1 MSATVR
7 CGARGPHAWLAFVF
21 HFHRGVLV
29 NTTLPKVKEKGW
41 SILFSYYFFTVH
53 DWVFFFSSNLEYLK
67 ELLIFNFSRCPW
79 SVFFFVCSIFQFNR
93 NLYQKR
99 YFNWNL
105 TSKSAM
111 CLVFLLRWEL
121 LHSSH
126 VVWRKIH
133 SRFACLLLNL
143 FHNLLNNLIN

>member
-79 SVFFFVCSIFQFNR
+79 SVFFFVCSIFQFNSY
-93 NLYQKR
+93 LYKNK

-105 TSKSAM
+105 TSKSSYVSCFFFATPR
-111 CLVFLLRWEL
+111 VT
-121 LHSSH
+121 SH
-126 VVWRKIH
+126 VVVWRKID
-133 SRFACLLLNL
+133 SRFVYLLLN
-143 FHNLLNNLIN
+143 FFIIW